1 MRRVRHDSR
10 DRYDFYDGS
19 VTSTIEAPLLPIER
33 WWPWI
38 LRGLWLVLPF
48 TVGLAL
54 SDAVSTRSA
63 AVRLVA
69 VGVGWAWWAV
79 GLLAVLV
86 PHPAGLVAV
95 RTGSV
100 AVVAA
105 ALWSGFERPSVDATS
120 VAALSASLVVCAA
133 VLWSETGHWCVN
145 GPAYANERRFLLR
158 APAVLLLGPIP
169 VAGVLLAAGTIAGPL
184 LLASKSWVIG
194 GCLVFGVAVAVIVAR
209 ALYAQCRRF
218 LVFVPAGLVVHD
230 FDVLREPVL
239 FKKQTV
245 ELLRAAPAESDSLD
259 LTANASGLALEVLLA
274 EKVEITKVKN
284 SRDAG
289 ETGRTARFLVVPT
302 LPGRLLRTAA
312 ARGLRV
318 G

>member
-1 MRRVRHDSR
+1 M
-10 DRYDFYDGS
+10 
-19 VTSTIEAPLLPIER
+19 TSTIEAPLLPIER

-38 LRGLWLVLPF
+38 LRSLWLVVPF
-48 TVGLAL
+48 TVGVVL
-54 SDAVSTRSA
+54 SDAVSQRSS

-69 VGVGWAWWAV
+69 VGVAWAWWAV

-86 PHPAGLVAV
+86 PHPAGLVAL
-95 RTGSV
+95 RSGSL
-100 AVVAA
+100 AVVAT
-105 ALWSGFERPSVDATS
+105 ALWCVFERSSVDASSVVALS
-120 VAALSASLVVCAA
+120 VALVVCGA

-169 VAGVLLAAGTIAGPL
+169 VAGALLAAAPIAGPL
-184 LLASKSWVIG
+184 LLASKSWVVG
-194 GCLVFGVAVAVIVAR
+194 GVCLVGGVAIALVVAR

-239 FKKQTV
+239 FKKQTL

-259 LTANASGLALEVLLA
+259 LTANASGLALEVLLT

-284 SRDAG
+284 SRDTG
-289 ETGRTARFLVVPT
+289 ETGRTARFLLVPT
-302 LPGRLLRTAA
+302 LPGRLLKTAA

>member
-1 MRRVRHDSR
+1 M
-10 DRYDFYDGS
+10 
-19 VTSTIEAPLLPIER
+19 TSTIETPLLPIER

-38 LRGLWLVLPF
+38 LRAVWLTIPF
-48 TVGLAL
+48 TVGLLL
-54 SDAVSTRSA
+54 SDVFSTRSST
-63 AVRLVA
+63 VRLVA
-69 VGVGWAWWAV
+69 IAIAWSWWAV
-79 GLLAVLV
+79 GLVSVLV
-86 PHPAGLVAV
+86 PHPGGLVALRSGATAV
-95 RTGSV
+95 LGATLW
-100 AVVAA
+100 AVVDR
-105 ALWSGFERPSVDATS
+105 SSIDGSSVL
-120 VAALSASLVVCAA
+120 ALSAAIVAFSVA
-133 VLWSETGHWCVN
+133 LWSETGHWCIN

-169 VAGVLLAAGTIAGPL
+169 LAGVFLAGATIAGPL
-184 LLASKSWVIG
+184 LLASKSWLFG
-194 GCLVFGVAVAVIVAR
+194 GVCLVAGVAIAVIVAR

-239 FKKQTV
+239 FKTPIV
-245 ELLRAAPAESDSLD
+245 ELMHAAPAGSDSLD
-259 LTANASGLALEVLLA
+259 LTANASGLALEVLLK

-284 SRDAG
+284 SRDRG
-289 ETGRTARFLVVPT
+289 ETGRTARFLIVPT

>member
-1 MRRVRHDSR
+1 MV
-10 DRYDFYDGS
+10 
-19 VTSTIEAPLLPIER
+19 
-33 WWPWI
+33 
-38 LRGLWLVLPF
+38 PF
-48 TVGLAL
+48 TVGVAM
-54 SDAVSTRSA
+54 SEAVSQRSST
-63 AVRLVA
+63 VRLVA
-69 VGVGWAWWAV
+69 VGVAWAWWAV

-86 PHPAGLVAV
+86 PHPAGLVAL
-95 RTGSV
+95 RSGSL
-100 AVVAA
+100 AVVAT
-105 ALWSGFERPSVDATS
+105 ALWCVFERSSVDASSVVALS
-120 VAALSASLVVCAA
+120 VALIVCGAA
-133 VLWSETGHWCVN
+133 LWSETGHWCVN

-158 APAVLLLGPIP
+158 SPAVLLMGPIP
-169 VAGVLLAAGTIAGPL
+169 VAGVLLAAAPVAGPL
-184 LLASKSWVIG
+184 LLASKAWVLG
-194 GCLVFGVAVAVIVAR
+194 GVCLVGGVAIALVVAR

-259 LTANASGLALEVLLA
+259 LTANASGLALEVLLT

-284 SRDAG
+284 SRDTG
-289 ETGRTARFLVVPT
+289 ETGRTARFLIVPT
-302 LPGRLLRTAA
+302 LPGRLLKTAA